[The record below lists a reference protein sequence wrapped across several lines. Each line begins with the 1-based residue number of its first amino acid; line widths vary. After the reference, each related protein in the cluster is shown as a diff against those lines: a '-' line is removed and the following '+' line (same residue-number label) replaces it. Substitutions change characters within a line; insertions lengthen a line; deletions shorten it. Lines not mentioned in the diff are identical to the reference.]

1 MGRVSQAL
9 QCSTAPP
16 HLSSWAVS
24 DSESSQLS
32 LHGGQILSPNSSA
45 YTAGKCGS
53 VLLAEAG
60 PSRAFRRGQAM
71 QVPEQGGAPGKDEE
85 IPQVPLDLI
94 KGVLARST
102 YSQRS
107 FKGRIS

>member
-1 MGRVSQAL
+1 
-9 QCSTAPP
+9 
-16 HLSSWAVS
+16 
-24 DSESSQLS
+24 
-32 LHGGQILSPNSSA
+32 
-45 YTAGKCGS
+45 
-53 VLLAEAG
+53 
-60 PSRAFRRGQAM
+60 M